1 MITFMIQ
8 AGFNHNIRYKNVLF
22 HVQTEDY
29 GRQKHVVVTQ
39 LFCQGTI
46 VSKTQTDYQEFLDL
60 DAIAEQI
67 DDLMKVQHTKM
78 LKDLVA
84 GKIPIPQWIFERET
98 DESEN
103 SKPVLD
109 LDKETNKDK
118 KIEQSIAE
126 FLEKKS

>member
-1 MITFMIQ
+1 MIQ

-39 LFCQGTI
+39 LFYQGTI
-46 VSKTQTDYQEFLDL
+46 VAKNQTDYQEFLDL
-60 DAIAEQI
+60 DDISDQI
-67 DDLMKVQHTKM
+67 DEMMKVQHIKM

-84 GKIPIPQWIFERET
+84 GKIPIPEWIFQKEVS
-98 DESEN
+98 DSEN

-109 LDKETNKDK
+109 LDKEATKDK
-118 KIEQSIAE
+118 KIEQSVAE
-126 FLEKKS
+126 FLEKK